1 MDNNGNFNPNE
12 YQPNPYGNQ
21 QDQYVQPNQYAQPNL
36 YDQQAYSNQQY
47 NGYQQTYD
55 QYGPVS
61 GFVNGPKD
69 NNGQTLGVVS
79 IILALFFPLISLI
92 LGIVGLKKSKQNRN
106 NNTPKILN
114 WIGIFASS
122 LILILSL
129 FLTVYVVKH
138 IMTTGHYSYS
148 HSYNYTNHNDK
159 DADEDEEEDDD
170 VDDEDELDPFDEE
183 GDLEHEDDVE
193 NSQEFANDL
202 NQLDTNNNETVAETN
217 NDTSVYSENFSDS
230 TESYSGTYTPSY
242 ETVSHGDD
250 VQGYIEVPSTYF
262 DFYETD
268 GYSDKLLAHQQYAYG
283 MLDIIT
289 HYTFPG
295 EDVPDLEAFAAG
307 YQISFSTTAEKC
319 DVYNATFGDNQ
330 GYLVYAEYS
339 DGAILRAFIFE
350 DNKGNVQ
357 YLCVEGVNDEYSDVY
372 KTVFCNYVQ
381 P

>member
-1 MDNNGNFNPNE
+1 MESNNGYFNQNQ

-21 QDQYVQPNQYAQPNL
+21 PDQYSQPNP
-36 YDQQAYSNQQY
+36 YDQQTYYNQQY
-47 NGYQQTYD
+47 NAYQQNNPY
-55 QYGPVS
+55 QSNNLYQQGPM
-61 GFVNGPKD
+61 NEPKD
-69 NNGQTLGVVS
+69 DGGKV
-79 IILALFFPLISLI
+79 
-92 LGIVGLKKSKQNRN
+92 LGIISVIFSLFIPLVALVLGIIGLTKAKKNRN
-106 NNTPKILN
+106 NIVPTALN
-114 WIGIFASS
+114 WIGIGTS
-122 LILILSL
+122 ILTMVLS
-129 FLTVYVVKH
+129 T
-138 IMTTGHYSYS
+138 IMIIGIIKEINAEDDYSES
-148 HSYNYTNHNDK
+148 HSNHVYADSDK
-159 DADEDEEEDDD
+159 DKDDI
-170 VDDEDELDPFDEE
+170 DDYEVLDPFEDEN
-183 GDLEHEDDVE
+183 GDLNPIQSTDSTNTE
-193 NSQEFANDL
+193 EFENDL
-202 NQLDTNNNETVAETN
+202 EDLTFDSDDTAETN
-217 NDTSVYSENFSDS
+217 NDTAVYSENFSDS
-230 TESYSGTYTPSY
+230 TESYSGAYTPSY

-295 EDVPDLEAFAAG
+295 EDVPDLESFAAS
-307 YQISFSTTAEKC
+307 YQISFSASADKC
-319 DVYNATFGDNQ
+319 DVYNATFGENQ

-339 DGAILRAFIFE
+339 DGTILRAFIFK

>member
-1 MDNNGNFNPNE
+1 MESNNGYFNQNQ
-12 YQPNPYGNQ
+12 YQPNPY
-21 QDQYVQPNQYAQPNL
+21 
-36 YDQQAYSNQQY
+36 DQQTYSNQQY
-47 NGYQQTYD
+47 NAYQQNSNYQANNAYQQNNPYQANN
-55 QYGPVS
+55 QYQQGPMNV
-61 GFVNGPKD
+61 PKD
-69 NNGQTLGVVS
+69 DGGNV
-79 IILALFFPLISLI
+79 
-92 LGIVGLKKSKQNRN
+92 LGIISVILSFFIPLVALVLGIIGLTKAKKNRN
-106 NNTPKILN
+106 NVVPTALN
-114 WIGIFASS
+114 WIGIGTS
-122 LILILSL
+122 ILTMVLS
-129 FLTVYVVKH
+129 T
-138 IMTTGHYSYS
+138 IMIIGFIKEINAEDDYSES
-148 HSYNYTNHNDK
+148 HSNHVYADSDK
-159 DADEDEEEDDD
+159 DKDDI
-170 VDDEDELDPFDEE
+170 DDYEVLDPFEDEN
-183 GDLEHEDDVE
+183 GDLNPIQSTDSTNTE
-193 NSQEFANDL
+193 EFENDL
-202 NQLDTNNNETVAETN
+202 EDLTFDSDDTAETN
-217 NDTSVYSENFSDS
+217 DDTALYSENFSDS

-262 DFYETD
+262 DFYEAD

-372 KTVFCNYVQ
+372 KTVFCNYVH